1 MRFHS
6 TFRLTRPRT
15 LRTPT
20 GSSGGIRGGVTVS
33 TLDSES
39 RGTGPR
45 PGREHSAVLLGK
57 TLFSHSASLH
67 PFVEMGTGEFNAGG
81 NHEVN

>member
-1 MRFHS
+1 M
-6 TFRLTRPRT
+6 
-15 LRTPT
+15 
-20 GSSGGIRGGVTVS
+20 VS
-33 TLDSES
+33 MLDSES
-39 RGTGPR
+39 RGTGSR